1 MGSSLKV
8 ALVGDFHQ
16 DGINILEKNNIIC
29 EKVFDYS
36 KENMID
42 KLKDAHGIGI
52 RTIPLFSDILSKCN
66 HLKIVGR
73 HGVGYDSVDL
83 KYLNENKI
91 PLAIT
96 GTSNAVSV
104 AEHVLMM
111 FLSSA
116 RRTIFADKLVKDGK
130 FSDKT
135 LVKNTYELF
144 QKNILIIGFGRI
156 GKALAKRCL
165 AFEAKVFVYDPF
177 VEKTVI
183 EESQCHYI
191 DFKEGLSLADFITLH
206 LPLSEKTMNLISH
219 NEFNLMKKNC
229 ILVNT
234 SRGGIVNQ
242 DALIN
247 ALNNKLIF
255 AAGLDV
261 FLPEPPEKND
271 PILVTENLIFSPHNS
286 ALTLEGR
293 KRMSV
298 ETIEN
303 IVSHLNGN
311 TNVANI
317 VNKDIL

>member
-234 SRGGIVNQ
+234 SRGGIGNQ

>member
-1 MGSSLKV
+1 MSFT
-8 ALVGDFHQ
+8 A
-16 DGINILEKNNIIC
+16 
-29 EKVFDYS
+29 
-36 KENMID
+36 
-42 KLKDAHGIGI
+42 
-52 RTIPLFSDILSKCN
+52 
-66 HLKIVGR
+66 
-73 HGVGYDSVDL
+73 DL

-234 SRGGIVNQ
+234 ARGGI
-242 DALIN
+242 IN
-247 ALNNKLIF
+247 ENDLSEALNKNYIF
-255 AAGLDV
+255 GAGLDV
-261 FLPEPPEKND
+261 FNNEPPEKNN
-271 PILVTENLIFSPHNS
+271 PLLKNNKVFLSPHT
-286 ALTLEGR
+286 ATFTEECAE
-293 KRMSV
+293 RMGI
-298 ETIEN
+298 ETIQN
-303 IVSHLNGN
+303 IIDFFDKKLDNSK
-311 TNVANI
+311 I
-317 VNKDIL
+317 VKL